1 MPPFHLARST
11 SPADDTD
18 PASARRKPMLRL
30 RDRQPRACGGTAS
43 DGLHAKPGASDRRA
57 NRELDNCSRRPAEQP
72 PWVEPCPSDLDRI
85 CPLTPRLAHCGALR
99 RASLSEPTAGT
110 QPCRRDPLHTPH
122 LPFPDTRRDRLNWAG
137 SIPSPR
143 PARIAGS
150 KPFFRSRCSGLQPKL
165 FRSAIPPR
173 NPLAL
178 SIRRPT
184 TSMKLHADI
193 ALDIPTAVPRRSTHG
208 PRLNGGPRNRRPRRS
223 RAWAAASLPA
233 SMPRSGKTWRQRT

>member
-1 MPPFHLARST
+1 MPSASLTTPRMPAAVIAQPRCSSHRAMPPFHLARST

-122 LPFPDTRRDRLNWAG
+122 LPFP
-137 SIPSPR
+137 
-143 PARIAGS
+143 
-150 KPFFRSRCSGLQPKL
+150 
-165 FRSAIPPR
+165 
-173 NPLAL
+173 
-178 SIRRPT
+178 
-184 TSMKLHADI
+184 
-193 ALDIPTAVPRRSTHG
+193 
-208 PRLNGGPRNRRPRRS
+208 
-223 RAWAAASLPA
+223 
-233 SMPRSGKTWRQRT
+233 